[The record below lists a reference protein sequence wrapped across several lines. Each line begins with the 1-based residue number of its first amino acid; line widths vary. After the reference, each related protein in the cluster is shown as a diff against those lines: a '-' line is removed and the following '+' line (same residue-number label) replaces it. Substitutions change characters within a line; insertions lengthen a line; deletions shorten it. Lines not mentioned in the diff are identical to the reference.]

1 MYKILQDKFV
11 KDNVV
16 FFVGSMIIAVFNY
29 LYHPIMSHMMSV
41 EEFGEVQ
48 TLISLMYITG
58 ILMLVVGA
66 VIVNIVA
73 NNMYLHTKEYKN
85 IINQLYKLSLYV
97 VGIFII
103 GMIGVS
109 SYLAH
114 FLQFDSI
121 VSFLPLWLI
130 IIVGVPSTFFSS
142 YLRGVQRFGVVSIMG
157 IISSAGKLV
166 FAMIFV
172 YVGLNVFGAITAFVI
187 ASLVALLYAIQKTK
201 GKFKLSLQEKVV
213 FSSAIKKELQYGFLI
228 FISLGYITFLY
239 TSDVLFVKHFFEPE
253 IAGLYS
259 GIATVGRIIFFVTA
273 SAIGVL
279 VPSIKLEVAKK
290 QNHAVFKKTFAIV
303 LLLGTSIFILFI
315 LASNQVITILIGNS
329 YLTLTSLLPLV
340 AFYIFLVSIVNIFY
354 AYFIALRDHRM
365 IISSSIGFIIIIG
378 LQVFNHNSLDA
389 VVWNYI
395 IGLCTTLIFVVYF
408 FYKDT
413 IRYLIP

>member
-1 MYKILQDKFV
+1 
-11 KDNVV
+11 
-16 FFVGSMIIAVFNY
+16 
-29 LYHPIMSHMMSV
+29 
-41 EEFGEVQ
+41 
-48 TLISLMYITG
+48 
-58 ILMLVVGA
+58 MLVVGA

-279 VPSIKLEVAKK
+279 VPSIKLEVTKNKIMQFLKK
-290 QNHAVFKKTFAIV
+290 HLRLYCCWELAFLFYLF
-303 LLLGTSIFILFI
+303 LLQI
-315 LASNQVITILIGNS
+315 
-329 YLTLTSLLPLV
+329 
-340 AFYIFLVSIVNIFY
+340 
-354 AYFIALRDHRM
+354 
-365 IISSSIGFIIIIG
+365 
-378 LQVFNHNSLDA
+378 
-389 VVWNYI
+389 
-395 IGLCTTLIFVVYF
+395 
-408 FYKDT
+408 K
-413 IRYLIP
+413 

>member
-142 YLRGVQRFGVVSIMG
+142 YLRGVQRFGVVSIM
-157 IISSAGKLV
+157 
-166 FAMIFV
+166 
-172 YVGLNVFGAITAFVI
+172 N
-187 ASLVALLYAIQKTK
+187 
-201 GKFKLSLQEKVV
+201 
-213 FSSAIKKELQYGFLI
+213 
-228 FISLGYITFLY
+228 
-239 TSDVLFVKHFFEPE
+239 
-253 IAGLYS
+253 
-259 GIATVGRIIFFVTA
+259 
-273 SAIGVL
+273 
-279 VPSIKLEVAKK
+279 
-290 QNHAVFKKTFAIV
+290 
-303 LLLGTSIFILFI
+303 
-315 LASNQVITILIGNS
+315 
-329 YLTLTSLLPLV
+329 
-340 AFYIFLVSIVNIFY
+340 
-354 AYFIALRDHRM
+354 
-365 IISSSIGFIIIIG
+365 
-378 LQVFNHNSLDA
+378 
-389 VVWNYI
+389 
-395 IGLCTTLIFVVYF
+395 
-408 FYKDT
+408 
-413 IRYLIP
+413 